1 MAESRSCRA
10 RLAMEIDGITMPDN
24 HIKGSGIQGLFI
36 LLATSGASG
45 QMVMLSANPE
55 SEMGFKA
62 ARRR

>member
-1 MAESRSCRA
+1 
-10 RLAMEIDGITMPDN
+10 MEIDGITMPDN

-45 QMVMLSANPE
+45 QMVMLSVNPE